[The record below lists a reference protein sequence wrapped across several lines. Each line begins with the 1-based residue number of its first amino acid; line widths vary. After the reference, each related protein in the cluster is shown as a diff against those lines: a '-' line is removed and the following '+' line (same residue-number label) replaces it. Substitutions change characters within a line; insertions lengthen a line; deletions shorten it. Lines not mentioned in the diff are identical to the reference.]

1 MHVSIVIPA
10 RNAAGTIADALE
22 SLCAQTC
29 DTWEA
34 IVVDDGSTDETARI
48 ADRFA
53 ERDSRIRVIRQAGA
67 GESGARNTG
76 IGHARHEWLLFLD
89 ADDWISPLHLERLT
103 GELERHPELDAV
115 HCGSVRVSP
124 DLTQVSDNYVPPTG
138 DLFPTL
144 ARRAAFPVHACI
156 VRRSLVEKVGRFDTS
171 LRKSAD
177 WDLWQRIA
185 RTGARFGG
193 VRDVLAFYRMQPHSA
208 SMEAEQL
215 LRDGL
220 EVLRRGHAPDPRVTD
235 PDPAHAD
242 GAPPDEVHCQQFYLL
257 CWCAGL
263 LIGQRRDAA
272 PLLPMMTDDRCAE
285 LYADAIARCIFE
297 AATLPTCRTPGDWET
312 LWPDLRA
319 HVERFLPEL
328 EEHAHNPDLA
338 RRALVELKKLILKHS
353 ATWRPVIEDLEE
365 TVAWHR
371 DVIADLERHRSAL
384 EGARSEVE
392 QLVWELQQ
400 QKGAVEADRAE
411 WQIRAEE
418 LDRQRADLEVERNLW
433 HSRADQLELERS
445 GLESERN
452 GWQRRARELD
462 NEKTSLEDQV
472 GKAQSENARLT
483 HELEE
488 WHQVAVN
495 RKRRLEALTAQLWV
509 RIGWRI
515 GVLKRPAPASPPDTR

>member
-10 RNAAGTIADALE
+10 RNAARTIADTLE
-22 SLCAQTC
+22 SVCAQTC

-48 ADRFA
+48 ADGFA
-53 ERDSRIRVIRQAGA
+53 ERDSRIRVIRQTGA

-103 GELERHPELDAV
+103 GELERDPELDAV

-124 DLTQVSDNYVPPTG
+124 DGTQVSDNYVPPIG

-144 ARRAAFPVHACI
+144 AQRAAFPVHSCI
-156 VRRSLVEKVGRFDTS
+156 VRRSLVEKVGCFDTS

-185 RTGARFGG
+185 RTGARFGA
-193 VRDVLAFYRMQPHSA
+193 VREVLAFYRMQPHSA

-235 PDPAHAD
+235 PNPAHAD

-272 PLLPMMTDDRCAE
+272 PLFPMVTEDRCAE

-297 AATLPTCRTPGDWET
+297 AATLPTCRTPGEWEA

-319 HVERFLPEL
+319 HVEGFLPEL

-353 ATWRPVIEDLEE
+353 ATWMPVIEDLEE
-365 TVAWHR
+365 TLARHR
-371 DVIADLERHRSAL
+371 DVIADLERHKSAL
-384 EGARSEVE
+384 EGARSEGE
-392 QLVWELQQ
+392 RLVSELQQ
-400 QKGAVEADRAE
+400 QKLATEAERSE
-411 WQIRAEE
+411 WQTRAEE
-418 LDRQRADLEVERNLW
+418 LDRTRVDLELERNEW
-433 HSRADQLELERS
+433 HSRADELELERS
-445 GLESERN
+445 SLESERN
-452 GWQRRARELD
+452 EWQRRAGELD
-462 NEKTSLEDQV
+462 DEKTSLADQL
-472 GKAQSENARLT
+472 GKAQSENAKLAQQ
-483 HELEE
+483 LEE
-488 WHQVAVN
+488 WHRVAVN
-495 RKRRLEALTAQLWV
+495 RKRRLEALTSQFWFRV
-509 RIGWRI
+509 GRRIGL
-515 GVLKRPAPASPPDTR
+515 LKRPAPAPPPDTR